1 MRCLVSCRFLTRSQ
15 LFSTLLPGLL
25 LGCSSGGYHQ
35 GALDP
40 DDLGSRPDGQVA
52 DMRPVGD
59 LARPTMRNVVTF
71 APPVT
76 YATGT
81 SAFTLAVGR
90 INSDTAPDL
99 IASAGTETY
108 AYQNRGE
115 GMFDIKHAAIGPR
128 SSWQITAED
137 LNGDGLAD
145 LALTDP
151 STGKITVAMGKGDS
165 TFASAT
171 SYPVGRAPQSVVAVD
186 LNRDGFRDLVA
197 GSYSDNRLDV
207 LINNGNGT
215 FRTSGTYA
223 TLLNPIW
230 LATADLNH
238 DSKPDVIASQY
249 DAKAGVS
256 VFLGNGDGTL
266 KSGQLI
272 AVAPSTVGVATG
284 DLDFDGDLDV
294 VVVQESNQV
303 QIYLN
308 KGDATFTTG
317 TPLMLGAGSGQGVQV
332 ADLNADNIPDVVAVC
347 AGSGFARVFLGL
359 GNGTFLPEVTF
370 ASGATSP
377 FNVVAADWNGDGL
390 TDLALSES
398 SAQKISILM
407 NTTKR

>member
-1 MRCLVSCRFLTRSQ
+1 MCELDLAQLVERIARNQLRFEAFYREHPPRMFVYYAFYPLLFPYWLINRRAREEFGLYRGFTIFGVVLLDSQNRVRDVVELFRGTLAQTSVYPREVVKLCLEANAAAVILVHNH
-15 LFSTLLPGLL
+15 P
-25 LGCSSGGYHQ
+25 SGG
-35 GALDP
+35 LEP
-40 DDLGSRPDGQVA
+40 S
-52 DMRPVGD
+52 
-59 LARPTMRNVVTF
+59 T
-71 APPVT
+71 
-76 YATGT
+76 
-81 SAFTLAVGR
+81 
-90 INSDTAPDL
+90 
-99 IASAGTETY
+99 
-108 AYQNRGE
+108 
-115 GMFDIKHAAIGPR
+115 
-128 SSWQITAED
+128 
-137 LNGDGLAD
+137 AD

-317 TPLMLGAGSGQGVQV
+317 TPLMLGASSGQGVQV

-370 ASGATSP
+370 ASGAASP